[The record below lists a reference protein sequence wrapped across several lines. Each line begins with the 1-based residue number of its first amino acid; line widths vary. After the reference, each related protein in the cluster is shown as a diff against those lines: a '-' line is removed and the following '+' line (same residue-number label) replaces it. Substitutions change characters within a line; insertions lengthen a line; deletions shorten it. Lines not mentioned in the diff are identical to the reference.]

1 MTLEKYRRIASEL
14 EGALCDGQNGGRLP
28 SQREVMAKYNVSS
41 RTVHKAFQLLKQ
53 RSAIQT
59 THRGCFLS
67 DKLPAARRCFVFI
80 SSEGQKVVDDALI
93 ERLREL
99 AEIEQYAYVQIDF
112 KLTDAPDFQGLGC
125 CESDMGIFIYSSFR
139 ESFLPMLRR
148 CRMPFAVGNRMPPNI
163 PVNWVDWNHLEIFD
177 NIILELL
184 NRGARRIGFFN
195 QSSQYGTNNSGLIF
209 KDFISA
215 KHSYLLFNQDLDAF
229 PVKHQGDAKSY
240 AQFLCTLKHLP
251 DAIVVCGGYDL
262 YKDLCIE
269 LETHGLGKL
278 KPRIFC
284 WGGLQEPLQPHL
296 AGNAGFYT
304 NGSYRRLAEKLFRLV
319 KYSASH
325 PDALPC
331 GLKQHCVVKLWSNF
345 RTIRKL

>member
-53 RSAIQT
+53 RNAIQT
-59 THRGCFLS
+59 THCGCFLS
-67 DKLPAARRCFVFI
+67 GKLPAVRRCFVFV
-80 SSEGQKVVDDALI
+80 SSEGNEEADDALM

-99 AEIEQYAYVQIDF
+99 AEIEQYEYVQINLKSSDV
-112 KLTDAPDFQGLGC
+112 PDFQGIGC
-125 CESDMGIFIYSSFR
+125 CESDIGIFVYSSFR
-139 ESFLPMLRR
+139 ESFLPLLRR

-163 PVNWVDWNHLEIFD
+163 SVNWVDWNHLEIFD

-184 NRGARRIGFFN
+184 NRGARRIGFLN
-195 QSSQYGTNNSGLIF
+195 KSSQDGTDNSGLIF

-215 KHSYLLFNQDLDAF
+215 KRSYLLFNHDLDAF
-229 PVKHQGDAKSY
+229 PVTKQGDAKAY
-240 AQFLCTLKHLP
+240 ARFLHTLKHLP
-251 DAIVVCGGYDL
+251 DAIVVCGHSL
-262 YKDLCIE
+262 YINLCIE
-269 LETHGLGKL
+269 LKAQGLEKL
-278 KPRIFC
+278 QPRLFC
-284 WGGLQEPLQPHL
+284 WGIQKPLQPHL
-296 AGNAGFYT
+296 AGNAGFYS

-331 GLKQHCVVKLWSNF
+331 GLKQHCVVKLWNNF